1 VTSAA
6 PAARE
11 RPALE
16 RMLEARSVAVVGA
29 SVREGSVGHQS
40 LVELVE
46 GGFEGR
52 IFPVNPK
59 YHEIMGMPAFA
70 SVAEIGEPVDLVILG
85 VSNARLEDQLHLA
98 AENGAG
104 SAVIYASGYE
114 PPREDVP
121 PLVDRLGAIARG
133 AGMAVCGGNCMG
145 FANFEKRVNAL
156 GFYEPKDVRRG
167 GVTFLSHSG
176 SAFSAVVHNDRGLGL
191 NLAVSTGQE
200 IVTTVADYM
209 RYSLSLESTRVIGLF
224 IEAIRDPAGF
234 REAMALARER
244 DVPVLALKVGRE
256 ALTRKMVAAH
266 SGALA
271 GEDGAYEA
279 LFEADGVLRVE
290 SLDEMADALALF
302 ASGRRAG
309 PGGLSSVHDSGGE
322 RALLVDSAAAV
333 GVPLAR
339 ISEATSARMAEVLDE
354 GLDPVNPLDFWGTG
368 RDAAEVVKGCIR
380 ALLDDPDTGALAFTV
395 DLTTEDS
402 PDMGY
407 IAMAAETFP
416 ETTKPYA
423 MLSNLASGIDR
434 DDVKHYMAAGIPV
447 LEGTL
452 TGLAAFKHL
461 FAYRDHRA
469 RPPLSGSSP
478 ASEQVRERWLA
489 RLSSGEP
496 FDELEGL
503 ALLADYGIPVVESVR
518 AETLEDAMAAAESL
532 GFPVVVKTAA
542 PGVQHKSE
550 SGGVRLGI
558 DDSPSLE
565 DAYGDL
571 ERDLGPQVTVA
582 RMAPAGVE
590 IALGIVRDPQF
601 GPLVL
606 VGAGGVLVEVLR
618 DRRLALPPLDDVRA
632 RALVDLLKIRPLL
645 DGVRGAPA
653 ADVDA
658 LVRAI
663 VGLSWLAHD
672 LGDHLAALDG
682 NPVICGPEGCI
693 AVDALVIPRAG

>member
-1 VTSAA
+1 MSSEGFAA
-6 PAARE
+6 GE
-11 RPALE
+11 RTALE

-29 SVREGSVGHQS
+29 SVKEGSVGHQS
-40 LVELVE
+40 LVELRK
-46 GGFEGR
+46 GGFEGHV
-52 IFPVNPK
+52 FPVNPK
-59 YHEIMGMPAFA
+59 YDEVLGWQAYP
-70 SVAEIGEPVDLVILG
+70 SLAEIGEPVDLVILAL
-85 VSNARLEDQLHLA
+85 SNALLEDQLRLA
-98 AENGAG
+98 AESGAG

-114 PPREDVP
+114 TPRDDAP
-121 PLVDRLGAIARG
+121 PLLSRLARVARE

-191 NLAVSTGQE
+191 NLAVSAGQE

-234 REAMALARER
+234 REAMRVAHER
-244 DVPVLALKVGRE
+244 DVPLVALKVGRE

-290 SLDEMADALALF
+290 SLDELADALALF

-309 PGGLSSVHDSGGE
+309 PGGLASVHDSGGE

-333 GVPLAR
+333 GVRFAR
-339 ISEATSARMAEVLDE
+339 ITEATAARMGELLDE
-354 GLDPVNPLDFWGTG
+354 GLEPVNPLDFWGTG
-368 RDAAEVVKGCIR
+368 REAAEVVKGCIR
-380 ALLDDPDTGALAFTV
+380 ALLDDSDTGALAFTV

-407 IAMAAETFP
+407 IAMATETFP
-416 ETTKPYA
+416 ETSKPYA

-434 DDVKHYMAAGIPV
+434 NDVKHYMEAGIPV

-469 RPPLSGSSP
+469 LPPLAGSSP
-478 ASEQVRERWLA
+478 VSVEERERWAA

-503 ALLADYGIPVVESVR
+503 ALLAAYGVPVAFAKPAGSPHEAIGV
-518 AETLEDAMAAAESL
+518 AEEI
-532 GFPVVVKTAA
+532 GYPVALKTRA
-542 PGVQHKSE
+542 PGVQHKSDV
-550 SGGVRLGI
+550 GGVALGLA
-558 DDSPSLE
+558 DAAAVE
-565 DAYGDL
+565 DAY
-571 ERDLGPQVTVA
+571 RDLAERLGPKVTVA
-582 RMAPAGVE
+582 RMAPPGIE
-590 IALGIVRDPQF
+590 LHLGIVRDPQF

-606 VGAGGVLVEVLR
+606 VAAGGALVEVLR
-618 DRRLALPPLDDVRA
+618 DRRMGLPPLDETRT
-632 RALVDLLKIRPLL
+632 RRLVDQLEIRPLL

-653 ADVDA
+653 ADVEA
-658 LVRAI
+658 LVRAV

-672 LGDHLAALDG
+672 LGELLEALDA
-682 NPVICGPEGCI
+682 NPVICGPDGCI
-693 AVDALVIPRAG
+693 VVDALLIGS

>member
-1 VTSAA
+1 
-6 PAARE
+6 
-11 RPALE
+11 
-16 RMLEARSVAVVGA
+16 MLEARSVAVVGA
-29 SVREGSVGHQS
+29 SVKEGSVGHQS
-40 LVELVE
+40 LVELRD

-52 IFPVNPK
+52 VFPVNPK
-59 YHEIMGMPAFA
+59 YDEVLGWRAYP

-85 VSNARLEDQLHLA
+85 VSSARLEEQLRLA
-98 AENGAG
+98 AESGAG

-114 PPREDVP
+114 APREGVP
-121 PLVDRLGAIARG
+121 PLVERLGAIARE
-133 AGMAVCGGNCMG
+133 AGMAMCGGNCMG

-176 SAFSAVVHNDRGLGL
+176 SGFSAVVHNDRGLGL
-191 NLAVSTGQE
+191 NLAVSAGQE

-209 RYSLSLESTRVIGLF
+209 RYSLALDSTKVIGLF
-224 IEAIRDPAGF
+224 IEAVRDPAGF
-234 REAMALARER
+234 REAMALAHER
-244 DVPVLALKVGRE
+244 DVPVVALKVGRE

-290 SLDEMADALALF
+290 SLDELADALALF

-309 PGGLSSVHDSGGE
+309 QGGLASVHDSGGE

-333 GVPLAR
+333 GVPFAQ
-339 ISEATSARMAEVLDE
+339 ISSETTARMAELLDE

-407 IAMAAETFP
+407 IAMATETFP
-416 ETTKPYA
+416 ETTRPYA

-434 DDVKHYMAAGIPV
+434 NDVKHYMEAGIPV

-452 TGLAAFKHL
+452 TGLSAFKHL
-461 FAYRDHRA
+461 FEYRDHRA
-469 RPPLSGSSP
+469 LPPLSGASP
-478 ASEQVRERWLA
+478 VDAEVRERWAA
-489 RLSSGEP
+489 RLSNGEP
-496 FDELEGL
+496 FDELDGL
-503 ALLADYGIPVVESVR
+503 ALLAAYGVPVAFAKPAGSPHE
-518 AETLEDAMAAAESL
+518 AIAAAEEI
-532 GFPVVVKTAA
+532 GYPVALKTRA
-542 PGVQHKSE
+542 PGVQHKSDV
-550 SGGVRLGI
+550 GGVALGLA
-558 DDSPSLE
+558 DAAAVE
-565 DAYGDL
+565 DAY
-571 ERDLGPQVTVA
+571 RDLAARLGPEVTLA
-582 RMAPAGVE
+582 RMATPGVE
-590 IALGIVRDPQF
+590 VHLGIVRDAQF

-606 VGAGGVLVEVLR
+606 VAAGGVLVEILD
-618 DRRLALPPLDDVRA
+618 DRRLGLPPLDEVRA
-632 RALVDLLKIRPLL
+632 GRLIDRLKIRPLL
-645 DGVRGAPA
+645 DGVRGAPPS
-653 ADVDA
+653 DVEG
-658 LVRAI
+658 LVRAV

-672 LGDHLAALDG
+672 LGEHLEALDA
-682 NPVICGPEGCI
+682 NPVICGPDGCV
-693 AVDALVIPRAG
+693 AVDALVIAS